1 MKSNKMPYMIYA
13 DLQSLTKKIEKC
25 AKNTQ

>member
-13 DLQSLTKKIEKC
+13 DLQSLTKKIEKY